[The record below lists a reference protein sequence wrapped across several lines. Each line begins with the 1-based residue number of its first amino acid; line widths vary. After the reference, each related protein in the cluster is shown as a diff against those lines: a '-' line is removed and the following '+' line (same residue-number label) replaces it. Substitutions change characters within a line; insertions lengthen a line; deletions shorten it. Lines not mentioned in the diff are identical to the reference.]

1 MDLHNFLEKLD
12 RLILE
17 ILKAELEK
25 QIMSRGSKYIY
36 VNKDLVAEYKDE
48 CRGDYLW
55 VN

>member
-1 MDLHNFLEKLD
+1 MDLHNILEKLD
-12 RLILE
+12 RLIFE
-17 ILKAELEK
+17 ILKAELDK

-36 VNKDLVAEYKDE
+36 VNKDLVNEYKDE